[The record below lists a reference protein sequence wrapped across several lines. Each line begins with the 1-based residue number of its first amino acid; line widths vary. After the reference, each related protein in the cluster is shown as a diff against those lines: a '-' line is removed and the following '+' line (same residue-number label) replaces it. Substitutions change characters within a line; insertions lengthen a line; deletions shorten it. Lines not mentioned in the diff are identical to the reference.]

1 VSEVSAW
8 LHRLGLGKYTKA
20 FEDNEIEFDSLP
32 HVTEHMLEQIGVP
45 IGPRAKLLAAISELA
60 SPRADKAEFHPDT
73 RAKGRSTTEPRPAE
87 RRQITVMFCDLV
99 DSTKLASSLDPEDFK
114 AVMHAYQSAC
124 RAVIERYGGH
134 VSQYHGDGLEVY
146 FGYPVAHEDDA
157 ERAVRAGLAV
167 IEAVT
172 AIAGAQ
178 PLSVRVGIS
187 TGIVVISETGA
198 GDPSIPSS
206 AVGDTPH
213 IAARLQAIAAPN
225 SLVIAEVTR
234 RLISV
239 RFDQEE
245 LGPQNLKGIAEPVHA
260 FRVRHLHE
268 DSSRFHAGRAAAL
281 TPLVGRRTELALLQQ
296 RWRDATGGEGQV
308 LYVCGVPGIG
318 KSRIV
323 HELDRWIGR
332 QSHFSLKFQC
342 SPHHMQSA
350 LFPVIQQIKR
360 LGKLAN
366 NDSDS
371 VKLDKI
377 ERLLAKAT
385 KQLDRV
391 MPLVAEMI
399 SIPSQSRYARL
410 ELTAVQKKAHTL
422 FMLVDLLLDL
432 SDRRPVLC
440 LLEDAQWI
448 DPSTQELL
456 ELIAARTEKARIL
469 LIVTH
474 RPEYQV
480 HSGFH
485 GNVSGLTLSRLP
497 RRDAV
502 ELTQL
507 ALRKQSVSTVVMNR
521 IVDESDSIPLFVEEL
536 ARGAFESG
544 GTKKRG
550 TNNQRAEE
558 SASWSVPDSLRDSLV
573 ARLDQA
579 PQGRTVAQMAAVLGR
594 EFSYDMLL
602 RVSNLSSSEL
612 DLTLA
617 HLQQSEII
625 QQIEQRPSARYVFKH
640 ALVRD
645 AAYESL
651 LRSTRREFHARVGAI
666 LEKERPEIVADEP
679 ELLAYHYS
687 LAGNAEFAV
696 IYWSNG
702 GQRARNRSA
711 NFEAIVQFQKALEF
725 LSLSPETPERLAKEL
740 DLQLS
745 LGVCFIAAHGYSAD
759 DTRSSF
765 ERARALSEELGD
777 PRKEIQATFGLA
789 LHYWMRAQHDRAT
802 ALGGTMLAKAEEL
815 KDPIALTVAHRV
827 LGSTLFTLGDFV
839 RAHEHLERAVALK
852 QAVTQEAR
860 SLFLSY
866 AVDPGIAAQLI
877 LAWDTWNLGYPEQ
890 ARRHVMEAL
899 GQALKQVDAYTVA
912 FAHFVTC
919 AVQSLRGEFQDSLS
933 HADRSL
939 ALSTE
944 HHINLYA
951 LYSRFGR
958 GYALAKTGQKER
970 AVAEIQEAIEKA
982 RRSNLGHMRGFLRG
996 WLVTILV
1003 EIEDPETALSTV
1015 DHALIQ
1021 VNDVTGRA
1029 WEAELRRLRGD
1040 ILLVVSA
1047 DGADEAERSY
1057 NDAIALAQSQCA
1069 RSLELRAAISLAR
1082 LLMSRGR
1089 NAEARERLASIYG
1102 WFTEGFDTQ
1111 DLREAKGLLEQLD
1124 NASG

>member
-1 VSEVSAW
+1 VSDVSAW
-8 LHRLGLGKYTKA
+8 LHRLGLGKYAKA
-20 FEDNEIEFDSLP
+20 FEDNEIEFDFLP
-32 HVTEHMLEQIGVP
+32 HVTENMLEQIGVP
-45 IGPRAKLLAAISELA
+45 VGPRAKLLAAISELG
-60 SPRADKAEFHPDT
+60 SPPADQSEFEPDEGV
-73 RAKGRSTTEPRPAE
+73 KGRSTIQPRPAE

-99 DSTKLASSLDPEDFK
+99 DSTKFANDLDPEDFK
-114 AVMHAYQSAC
+114 TVMHAYQRAC
-124 RAVIERYGGH
+124 GAVVERYGGH

-172 AIAGAQ
+172 AIAGPR

-187 TGIVVISETGA
+187 TGIVVISETGS

-206 AVGDTPH
+206 AIGDTPH

-225 SLVIAEVTR
+225 SVVIAEVTR

-260 FRVRHLHE
+260 FRVRHVHE
-268 DSSRFHAGRAAAL
+268 DSNRFQAGRAAAL

-296 RWRDATGGEGQV
+296 RWRDAKGGEGQV

-318 KSRIV
+318 KSRVV
-323 HELDRWIGR
+323 HELDHWIGR

-350 LFPVIQQIKR
+350 FFPVIQQIKR
-360 LGKLAN
+360 LCELAD
-366 NDSDS
+366 NDSDR

-377 ERLLAKAT
+377 EKLLAKAT
-385 KQLDRV
+385 KQVDRV
-391 MPLVAEMI
+391 VPLVAEMI
-399 SIPSQSRYARL
+399 SIPSESRYAPL
-410 ELTAVQKKAHTL
+410 ELTATQKKAHTL
-422 FMLVDLLLDL
+422 FVLVDLLLGL

-456 ELIAARTEKARIL
+456 DLIAGRTEKARIL
-469 LIVTH
+469 LVVTH

-480 HSGFH
+480 RSGVY

-497 RRDAV
+497 RREVV
-502 ELTQL
+502 EMTQL
-507 ALRKQSVSTVVMNR
+507 ALRKHSVSTAVMNR
-521 IVDESDSIPLFVEEL
+521 IVDESDSIPLFIEEL
-536 ARGAFESG
+536 ARGALESG
-544 GTKKRG
+544 GIEQRAAS
-550 TNNQRAEE
+550 NQRAEP
-558 SASWSVPDSLRDSLV
+558 SASWLVPDSLRDSLV
-573 ARLDQA
+573 ARLDRA
-579 PQGRTVAQMAAVLGR
+579 PQGRSIAQMAAVIGR

-625 QQIEQRPSARYVFKH
+625 QQIDDRPSARYVFKH
-640 ALVRD
+640 ALLRD

-651 LRSTRREFHARVGAI
+651 LRSTRREVHARVGAI
-666 LEKERPEIVADEP
+666 LEKERPEIVTDEP

-696 IYWSNG
+696 IYWSHG

-725 LSLSPETPERLAKEL
+725 LNLLPETPERLSREL
-740 DLQLS
+740 ELQLS
-745 LGVCFIAAHGYSAD
+745 LGVCFIAARGYSAD

-765 ERARALSEELGD
+765 ERARTLSEELGE
-777 PRKEIQATFGLA
+777 PRKEIQAMFGLA
-789 LHYWMRAQHDRAT
+789 LHYWVRAQHDRAIE
-802 ALGGTMLAKAEEL
+802 LGETLLAKAEEL
-815 KDPIALTVAHRV
+815 KDPVALTVAHRV

-839 RAHEHLERAVALK
+839 RAREHLERAVALK
-852 QAVTQEAR
+852 QQAPANGR

-866 AVDPGIAAQLI
+866 AVDPRIAAQLI
-877 LAWDTWNLGYPEQ
+877 LAWDMWNLGYPEQ
-890 ARRHVMEAL
+890 AHRYVVEAL
-899 GQALKQVDAYTVA
+899 AQALKQADAYTIA
-912 FAHFVTC
+912 FAHYVTC
-919 AVQSLRGEFQDSLS
+919 AVQLLRGEFQNSLA

-939 ALSTE
+939 ALSKE
-944 HHINLYA
+944 HHIELYA
-951 LYSRFGR
+951 LYSQFGR
-958 GYALAKTGQKER
+958 GHALAKTGRKER
-970 AVAEIQEAIEKA
+970 AVAEIQEAIEEA
-982 RRSNLGHMRGFLRG
+982 HRSNLGHMRGFLRG

-1015 DHALIQ
+1015 DDALKQ

-1047 DGADEAERSY
+1047 NAVDEAERSY
-1057 NDAIALAQSQCA
+1057 NDAIAIAQSQCA
-1069 RSLELRAAISLAR
+1069 RSLELRASISLAR
-1082 LLMSRGR
+1082 LLRSRGR
-1089 NAEARERLASIYG
+1089 NAEARERLALIYG
-1102 WFTEGFDTQ
+1102 WFTEGFDTL
-1111 DLREAKGLLEQLD
+1111 DLKQAKALLSELAQ
-1124 NASG
+1124 